1 MPCPLLKSLASLSS
15 VLKIFFFP
23 HINCI
28 VRLIPGYFQYFAA
41 LKNGALSSIV
51 SSKWVW
57 HQHTEATGCD
67 AVLHA
72 ASSHRLLALSVVLF
86 EVVSLVTAL
95 PHLF

>member
-1 MPCPLLKSLASLSS
+1 MPTVEILGVPKQCFKD
-15 VLKIFFFP
+15 FFFP